1 MASTASSGNPFFDF
15 LKTWYYDPVTNWQHA
30 FSPVIN
36 FGCNIEDK
44 DVEQHVVDS
53 VGSYG
58 SQINRMM
65 DVLTVLVARLD
76 PETLTPEEQDF
87 VDEFQALARR
97 ADKAASDFQHEPR
110 HAALQRPAVRV
121 KRREPGIAP
130 VPGGAAANDN
140 NLEFESVSG
149 S

>member
-65 DVLTVLVARLD
+65 DVLRCRRPAH
-76 PETLTPEEQDF
+76 PETLTSEEQDF

-97 ADKAASDFQHEPR
+97 ADKAAAEFQHEPR

-121 KRREPGIAP
+121 KRREP
-130 VPGGAAANDN
+130 
-140 NLEFESVSG
+140 VSP
-149 S
+149 SSRRCRRERQ